1 MSNTFPTTFVTDL
14 ERTDSVFGGETQY
27 ANLPCLFCMAKGEF
41 DRFKQARRATKVV
54 AIADLMKVPLCDM
67 HAEEFVGDKR

>member
-1 MSNTFPTTFVTDL
+1 MSDTFPTTVVRDL
-14 ERTDSVFGGETQY
+14 ERTDPVLGGDTEY

-41 DRFKQARRATKVV
+41 DRFKQSHRATKVV